1 MSELSPV
8 EERRAR
14 RLLKIIEE
22 FRKLDPD
29 MQMPM
34 AATFLLVALN
44 DGISRTEVMGR
55 LGVAGST
62 ATRNLMGLMQQGRLG
77 RPGHGLVDQEVN
89 PEERRWRMHSLS
101 PKGRAVLRAMLE
113 HLDGLD
119 RDEEADAPGDAALA
133 ADPEGS
139 GDAAA
144 RGGAALG
151 EGPAAGDAAQRA
163 RGGGPKR

>member
-1 MSELSPV
+1 MSKLSQK

-34 AATFLLVALN
+34 AASFLLVALN
-44 DGISRTEVMGR
+44 EGISRTEVMQH

-62 ATRNLMGLMQQGRLG
+62 ATRNLMGLMEKGRLG

-89 PEERRWRMHSLS
+89 PDERRWRMHYLS
-101 PKGRAVLRAMLE
+101 PKGRLVLRSMLAL
-113 HLDGLD
+113 LDGLD
-119 RDEEADAPGDAALA
+119 DEDDEEP
-133 ADPEGS
+133 P
-139 GDAAA
+139 
-144 RGGAALG
+144 RGA
-151 EGPAAGDAAQRA
+151 RA
-163 RGGGPKR
+163 RRKGPP